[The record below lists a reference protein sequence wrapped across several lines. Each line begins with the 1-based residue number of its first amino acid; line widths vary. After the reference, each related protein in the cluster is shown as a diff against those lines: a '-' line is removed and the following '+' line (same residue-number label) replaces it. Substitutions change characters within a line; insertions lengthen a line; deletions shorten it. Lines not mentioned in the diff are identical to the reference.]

1 VERLNPFPAKTV
13 IRELSRYPKARII
26 WCQEEPKNM
35 GAWTHVD
42 PWLEW
47 CIEKAGVKQ
56 GGHAA
61 YAGRPSAA
69 SPATGQMKKHLI
81 EQATLVDA
89 ALTK

>member
-1 VERLNPFPAKTV
+1 
-13 IRELSRYPKARII
+13 
-26 WCQEEPKNM
+26 
-35 GAWTHVD
+35 VD

-56 GGHAA
+56 GGHAV